1 MGKFILITFGVMG
14 WAFYEMSGGADF
26 EPASV
31 RLANASPVTQTDLS
45 DPENGISIKSVTPQV
60 TAAVVTDDTELR
72 VDNAVMR
79 SDVDLTQ
86 VTSANDARPVPAIEA
101 QNASYQDPAQ
111 TDTADSQIV
120 MQSLIVR
127 DDPLTATNA
136 SLQPEPAGDIRTVS
150 ATRVNVRGGPGT
162 NFGVVSK
169 LGEGDAIEV
178 LEDNGDGWVRMRPLD
193 GGSEGWMADF
203 LLNAG

>member
-111 TDTADSQIV
+111 TDTAHSQIV

>member
-45 DPENGISIKSVTPQV
+45 DPKNGISIKSVTPQV
-60 TAAVVTDDTELR
+60 TAAVVTDDTDLR

-86 VTSANDARPVPAIEA
+86 VTVANDARPVPAIEP
-101 QNASYQDPAQ
+101 QTASYQEPAQ
-111 TDTADSQIV
+111 ADTAETEIV

-127 DDPLTATNA
+127 DEPLTATNV
-136 SLQPEPAGDIRTVS
+136 SLQAEPAGDIRTVS

-162 NFGVVSK
+162 DFGVVSK
-169 LGEGDAIEV
+169 LGAGDAIEV

-203 LLNAG
+203 LLTAG